1 MFKFKLG
8 HKQLEDNEA
17 RRRLQKELFG
27 LNKVCI
33 QFCILYFLTYLNY
46 LYFKVCVRGFPSRPS
61 TLAYD
66 SQLKLIAIGTHA
78 GEIRM

>member
-8 HKQLEDNEA
+8 RKQPEDNEA

-27 LNKVCI
+27 LNKVRLSIALNDGCY
-33 QFCILYFLTYLNY
+33 YFSLVLQI
-46 LYFKVCVRGFPSRPS
+46 CDRGFPSRPS
-61 TLAYD
+61 ALAYD
-66 SQLKLIAIGTHA
+66 SQLKLIAIGTHT

>member
-8 HKQLEDNEA
+8 RKQSEETEG

-27 LNKVCI
+27 FNKICD
-33 QFCILYFLTYLNY
+33 
-46 LYFKVCVRGFPSRPS
+46 RGFPSRPS
-61 TLAYD
+61 AIAYD
-66 SQLKLIAIGTHA
+66 SQLKLIAIGTLT